1 MPGAIQR
8 VLNLLILTQLQA
20 IKWIEEDEGRKAFG
34 EQGGEQLNV
43 ALINSW
49 QDLGA
54 LASRVI
60 EPEQLDRLTTMVV
73 NWRHEN
79 PDAEWLTSVRLD
91 KIAQVEEGEAFVK
104 SVGEGFAPPE
114 STRRAVEEL
123 HLIAQQE
130 LFYLK
135 RMPILLDWAL
145 EASLGSLTV
154 VPKSSAGSGTIQ
166 GADVMLVDG
175 FESVEG
181 LPRCASQ
188 MIAVTEAIARAADH
202 REIPGRKGTAV
213 PVENRLRNEA
223 SLGAEAERSSLP
235 SRMDASARQPIA
247 QAQDSRELPAVVTR
261 KNVDAVSNR
270 SEPKVSGE
278 TLDVTNHMTWRVL
291 MLVLL
296 AVLLE
301 VLRVVV
307 RRIHRSGAPPTPI
320 S

>member
-1 MPGAIQR
+1 MTNQGETAHMPGAIQR

-188 MIAVTEAIARAADH
+188 MIAVTEAF
-202 REIPGRKGTAV
+202 
-213 PVENRLRNEA
+213 
-223 SLGAEAERSSLP
+223 
-235 SRMDASARQPIA
+235 
-247 QAQDSRELPAVVTR
+247 
-261 KNVDAVSNR
+261 
-270 SEPKVSGE
+270 
-278 TLDVTNHMTWRVL
+278 
-291 MLVLL
+291 
-296 AVLLE
+296 
-301 VLRVVV
+301 
-307 RRIHRSGAPPTPI
+307 
-320 S
+320 